1 MSAQTAKSERN
12 IINALRVKFVAVIM
26 AIVTAVLLVTFVTIC
41 VINYNQEQTRVYEA
55 LNKTLSGVNFFD
67 TFSTTQ
73 DPPEKPSEDAHAQG
87 DANKSGADALGEG
100 TVNKSGADALGEGTA
115 NKSDADSPDA
125 VTTGKGDA
133 DSPDAGTTGKN
144 DAGDKQK
151 DSFQYGEMEG
161 GPYTIGA
168 QDGSMGIPVAVYS
181 VDDTLQINI
190 ISAQSTASL
199 DSDVVEEALGL
210 VLESENAQG
219 YMQSVGLYYAKSD
232 INGRTAIAFADASA
246 VSSWQNLAGVL
257 AIVGVCALVVF
268 FLLALALSKWAL
280 RPVKTAWENQ
290 QQFIADASH
299 EMKTPLTVILANTSI
314 ALKKPESTIEEQ
326 GQWIEGIQEEA
337 QNMQELVHD
346 MLLLTQLE
354 NGSKKKSDAMLA
366 KVDLS
371 EQVQRCALQFEA
383 VAFERGISIECA
395 VQDGI
400 FVKGDNYKLGRLVST
415 LIDNACKYAAE
426 NTQIDVTLTSSVKE
440 AHLAV
445 HNFGE
450 PIPKKDIPH
459 VFDRFYR
466 ADDARDRSAENGTHS
481 FGLGLAIARKIVE
494 EHNGH
499 IEVTSTAEDGTT
511 FSVRL
516 PM

>member
-1 MSAQTAKSERN
+1 MSAQMAKSERN

-26 AIVTAVLLVTFVTIC
+26 TIVTAVLLVSFTSIC
-41 VINYNQEQTRVYEA
+41 VFNYNQEQTRVYDA
-55 LNKTLSGVNFFD
+55 LNKALSGVNFFD

-73 DPPEKPSEDAHAQG
+73 DTPEKPSEDA
-87 DANKSGADALGEG
+87 LGEG
-100 TVNKSGADALGEGTA
+100 TTGINDADATGT
-115 NKSDADSPDA
+115 
-125 VTTGKGDA
+125 
-133 DSPDAGTTGKN
+133 GTTGIN
-144 DAGDKQK
+144 DANAPDADATNNNDPNTLDDGAAGNNDPNTKQK
-151 DSFQYGEMEG
+151 DGFQYGEMEG
-161 GPYTIGA
+161 GPYTIGSHA
-168 QDGSMGIPVAVYS
+168 GDAEIPVAVYS
-181 VDDTLQINI
+181 IDTNLEINI
-190 ISAQSTASL
+190 IAAQSTASI
-199 DSDVVEEALGL
+199 DSDVAQEALEL
-210 VLESENAQG
+210 VHDTENTQG
-219 YMQSVGLYYAKSD
+219 YLQSVGLYYAKSD

-354 NGSKKKSDAMLA
+354 NGSRKKSNDMLA
-366 KVDLS
+366 RVDLS

-383 VAFERGISIECA
+383 VAFERGISIECR

-400 FVKGDNYKLGRLVST
+400 FVKGDSYKLGRLVST
-415 LIDNACKYAAE
+415 LIDNACKYAAK
-426 NTQIDVTLTSSVKE
+426 NTQIDVTLSSSAKE
-440 AHLAV
+440 AHISV

-499 IEVTSTAEDGTT
+499 IEVASTAEEGTT